1 MLGIVDYG
9 RGNLFSITQALT
21 HLGVE
26 HALVSSVDM
35 VAGCDRLILPGVGA
49 FSDAMQGL
57 RRTGLHGAVRN
68 AIDARV
74 PLLGI
79 CVGCQLLLEQ
89 GEEFGV
95 HAGLGVIPGTVRRLR
110 PPAENDK
117 HRLRLPNIGWRHV
130 KPTTQNGCLADVDA
144 DGRDTFYFVHSYAPF
159 PREAEAIAAVTQ
171 INGER
176 VPVAV
181 RRDRVYGVQ
190 FHPEKS
196 GDAGLRLLH
205 RFATTMNW

>member
-68 AIDARV
+68 SIDARV

-79 CVGCQLLLEQ
+79 CVGCQLLL
-89 GEEFGV
+89 
-95 HAGLGVIPGTVRRLR
+95 
-110 PPAENDK
+110 
-117 HRLRLPNIGWRHV
+117 
-130 KPTTQNGCLADVDA
+130 
-144 DGRDTFYFVHSYAPF
+144 
-159 PREAEAIAAVTQ
+159 
-171 INGER
+171 
-176 VPVAV
+176 
-181 RRDRVYGVQ
+181 
-190 FHPEKS
+190 
-196 GDAGLRLLH
+196 
-205 RFATTMNW
+205 